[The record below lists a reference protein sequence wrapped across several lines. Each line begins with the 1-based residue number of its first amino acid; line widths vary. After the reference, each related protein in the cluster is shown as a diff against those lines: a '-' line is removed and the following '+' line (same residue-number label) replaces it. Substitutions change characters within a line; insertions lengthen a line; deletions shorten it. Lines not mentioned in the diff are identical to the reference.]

1 MGGRKGLR
9 RLCAAG
15 AAAGT
20 AHDPAAQPL
29 HLRGMGNGRVALVA
43 AEKAGAPF
51 ALHEPPVPN
60 SGQKAF
66 VYIGSPGGRSNGRLR
81 ICYEKFFRRSALTT
95 PLRLS
100 RKPHCEFAMW
110 L

>member
-20 AHDPAAQPL
+20 ARDPAAQPL
-29 HLRGMGNGRVALVA
+29 HLRGMGNGWGALVA

-51 ALHEPPVPN
+51 ALYEPPVPN

-81 ICYEKFFRRSALTT
+81 ICYEKFFNIFGDL
-95 PLRLS
+95 
-100 RKPHCEFAMW
+100 H
-110 L
+110 